1 MGIALADAAI
11 DYGASVDLVLGPV
24 NIIPQKSSV
33 KVTNVT
39 TAETMATECIAR
51 FDKCDIAILAA
62 AVADFTPIRVY
73 EEKIKNKDSELLLE
87 LKPTRDIAM
96 TLGMQKRSSQI
107 LVGFALETDN
117 ELENA
122 IEKLRKK
129 NLDIIVLNSLKE
141 EGAGF
146 GHNTNKITL
155 IDRDNNIDKFELK
168 SKEAAA
174 MDIGS
179 IMAARF
185 KFFLIA
191 FLILLPGIIDAQ
203 ELNCNIQISAQRIQG
218 SNRQIFESMQ
228 RDLYDF
234 MNNTV
239 WTNHV
244 FSYAERIDCNILI
257 NLSDQLSADE
267 FKGTIQIQLS
277 RPVFNT
283 TYKST
288 MLNFIDNNFQ
298 FRYVEFQPLEF
309 DPSTYRSSLVS
320 VLAYYTYMI
329 LGFDYDS
336 FSPLGGTEFFQMAE
350 KIVTTAQ
357 NAPEPGWK
365 PYDGSRN
372 RNRYWLVKNV
382 LDKEYE
388 GVRLF
393 IYDYNI
399 NGLDKMESKIAEAR
413 TSMVES
419 LKLIQEVYR
428 KKPDPFMYLV
438 QVIMDAKSDE
448 LINIFTE
455 AFPEEKSRVV
465 QILTEIDPANKAK
478 YEKINSANAQ

>member
-1 MGIALADAAI
+1 M
-11 DYGASVDLVLGPV
+11 
-24 NIIPQKSSV
+24 
-33 KVTNVT
+33 
-39 TAETMATECIAR
+39 
-51 FDKCDIAILAA
+51 
-62 AVADFTPIRVY
+62 
-73 EEKIKNKDSELLLE
+73 
-87 LKPTRDIAM
+87 PTR
-96 TLGMQKRSSQI
+96 LKYY
-107 LVGFALETDN
+107 LV
-117 ELENA
+117 
-122 IEKLRKK
+122 I
-129 NLDIIVLNSLKE
+129 
-141 EGAGF
+141 
-146 GHNTNKITL
+146 
-155 IDRDNNIDKFELK
+155 
-168 SKEAAA
+168 
-174 MDIGS
+174 
-179 IMAARF
+179 
-185 KFFLIA
+185 FLI
-191 FLILLPGIIDAQ
+191 ILPVLVNAQ

-218 SNRQIFESMQ
+218 SNRQVFESMQ
-228 RDLYDF
+228 KDLYEF

-257 NLSDQLSADE
+257 NLTDQLSADE

-288 MLNFIDNNFQ
+288 VLNFIDNSFQ
-298 FRYVEFQPLEF
+298 FKYVEFQPLEF

-329 LGFDYDS
+329 LGFDYDT

-372 RNRYWLVKNV
+372 RNRYWLVKNA

-388 GVRLF
+388 SVRQF
-393 IYDYNI
+393 NYEYNM
-399 NGLDKMESKIAEAR
+399 NGLDRMESKISEAR

-419 LKLIQEVYR
+419 LKLIQDVYR
-428 KKPDPFMYLV
+428 KKPDPFMYIV
-438 QVIMDAKSDE
+438 QVVMEAKSDE
-448 LINIFTE
+448 LINIFTD

-478 YEKINSANAQ
+478 YEKISSANIP